1 MQPTHPH
8 LKHLT
13 QILTVLL
20 SVLTVLITLPGTPQ
34 NDTASVTPQHRAA
47 PAMVVKRVI
56 PQAIENAIHVPDTM
70 EYRVARRLK
79 TRLQTTGS
87 PSPDLQTIVGGLAE
101 REELMRQTIAA
112 VVQTDT
118 GEKVSD
124 WELSL
129 ERTPTWIAPS
139 FTLTSANFTVSSE
152 RIRGYL
158 QSNPLPG
165 TVRPVDATV
174 QSTQIDED
182 TILRAQTDTIA
193 RGGYETDD
201 AQVSQTIAD
210 AFALHASSLVLN
222 VHERGGR
229 ISYLDENGRQLTLEL
244 LSVGQSNYK
253 YSPADRIFNVRKA
266 LKEHIN
272 NVIVPAGQVFSFNST
287 LGGAVSLGHGW
298 RNAKVIVSGTQLEM
312 RPGGG
317 ICQASTTVYRAIVNG
332 GFPVIER
339 RAHSLYVTYYKKY
352 GVGIDATVYS
362 GTQDLTFV
370 NDTGAPLLIQ
380 TSDDPET
387 SDALVS
393 FYGIPDGRKVQVEGP
408 YFSRNAPEGLLVNN
422 RTVAGN
428 EIVWIQTVNRSD
440 GTEEKNLIVSR
451 YLNMP
456 RSLAAEFQ
464 TPADTTKELMASKAL

>member
-1 MQPTHPH
+1 MQHPPSH

-13 QILTVLL
+13 QTFTVLL
-20 SVLTVLITLPGTPQ
+20 SILTILITLPRMPQ
-34 NDTASVTPQHRAA
+34 NDGASIVPQHRAA
-47 PAMVVKRVI
+47 PEMITGRVT
-56 PQAIENAIHVPDTM
+56 PQAVENAVHVPDTM

-87 PSPDLQTIVGGLAE
+87 PSPDLETLVGGLTE

-112 VVQTDT
+112 IVQTDT
-118 GEKVSD
+118 GERVSD

-139 FTLTSANFTVSSE
+139 FSLTSAHFTVSSQ
-152 RIRGYL
+152 RIQGYL

-165 TVRPVDATV
+165 TVRPIDATV
-174 QSTQIDED
+174 LSTQTDED

-193 RGGYETDD
+193 QGGYETDD
-201 AQVSQTIAD
+201 VQVSRAIAD
-210 AFALHASSLVLN
+210 AFATHMSSLVLT
-222 VHERGGR
+222 VRQRGGR
-229 ISYLDENGRQLTLEL
+229 ISYLDENGRQLTLER

-266 LKEHIN
+266 LKEHVN
-272 NVIVPAGQVFSFNST
+272 NVIVPAGQVFSFNAT
-287 LGGAVSLGHGW
+287 LGGAVSLGNGW

-317 ICQASTTVYRAIVNG
+317 ICQTSTTVYRAIVNG

-339 RAHSLYVTYYKKY
+339 RSHSLYVTYYKQY

-380 TSDDPET
+380 ASDNPET
-387 SDALVS
+387 SDATVS
-393 FYGIPDGRKVQVEGP
+393 FYGIPDNRTVQVEGP
-408 YFSRNAPEGLLVNN
+408 YFSRNAPDDLLVNN
-422 RTVAGN
+422 RHVAGN
-428 EIVWIQTVNRSD
+428 EIVWVQTVNRPD

-464 TPADTTKELMASKAL
+464 TPADTTKELMASRAL